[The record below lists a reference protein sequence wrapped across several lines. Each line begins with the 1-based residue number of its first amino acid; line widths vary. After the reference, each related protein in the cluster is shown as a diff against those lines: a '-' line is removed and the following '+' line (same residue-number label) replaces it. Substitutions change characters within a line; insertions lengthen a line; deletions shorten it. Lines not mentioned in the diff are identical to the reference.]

1 MGRLRPGKGH
11 QMTDQ
16 PTQPTTPPSKTTG
29 SGVKS
34 AIDGAT
40 QVASHAVETVVDTA
54 QAAARRTADS
64 IDSNPL
70 AVLAA
75 GIAVGMLAGALLP
88 RTERETEMLGP
99 VGKRLTEGAT
109 AAVRAARDAGT
120 AELIAAGISRDS
132 ARAQVGKLVEGVM
145 GAVKTAGG
153 AAAQSAKTTPAKD

>member
-1 MGRLRPGKGH
+1 
-11 QMTDQ
+11 MTDL
-16 PTQPTTPPSKTTG
+16 PTQPNPAPAKTA
-29 SGVKS
+29 SAGVKS
-34 AIDGAT
+34 VIDNAT
-40 QVASHAVETVVDTA
+40 QAASHAVETVVDTA
-54 QAAARRTADS
+54 QVAVRRTADS

-70 AVLAA
+70 AVLAG

-120 AELIAAGISRDS
+120 AELIAAGISRNS
-132 ARAQVGKLVEGVM
+132 ARAQVGKLVEGVVS
-145 GAVKTAGG
+145 AVKTAGD